1 MNFLKLLFGS
11 PFKIIGDIITNKQN
25 NKANKVATELA
36 IQVQRIK
43 NIEAG
48 RISEVEWNLKSM
60 DNGAFRANWI
70 TFLISI
76 PLVLVFG
83 PDAVQQQIADGFVE
97 LQKLP
102 GWYIS
107 AVGLM
112 IGSAFGYQ
120 KYTDFIMNRAY
131 TMPTLAGDKNDETRT
146 A

>member
-1 MNFLKLLFGS
+1 MLSFFKLLLGS
-11 PFKIIGDIITNKQN
+11 PFKIIGDVITNKQN
-25 NKANKVATELA
+25 NKANAIATEAA
-36 IQVQRIK
+36 IQVQRIS

-48 RISEVEWNLKSM
+48 RISEVQWNLKSM
-60 DNGAFRANWI
+60 DNGAFRANWMTI
-70 TFLISI
+70 LLSI

-83 PDAVQQQIADGFVE
+83 PDSIQQQIADGFVE

-120 KYTDFIMNRAY
+120 KYTDFVMNRAY
-131 TMPTLAGDKNDETRT
+131 KMPSLAGDSK
-146 A
+146 